1 GSPLGMFCTVANP
14 GWLVFRE
21 ETPPCPADMNG
32 DGVVDVIEV
41 LLLLDAWGQC
51 EDCAADING
60 DGIVDT
66 DDLLSVLAAWGACD

>member
-1 GSPLGMFCTVANP
+1 
-14 GWLVFRE
+14 
-21 ETPPCPADMNG
+21 
-32 DGVVDVIEV
+32 
-41 LLLLDAWGQC
+41 LLLDAWGQC